1 MQVATITTEGINVV
15 PTEDLQRL
23 LKTENVTVWVD
34 MIGPTDEHIRVMREV
49 FQFHQLAIDDTRN
62 QEQRPKIEE
71 YANYLFIIL
80 NPVDHIK
87 ENVDFRELDVF
98 IGPNF
103 VVTVHPHEEPVIEQA
118 RLRLQGSVALPPT
131 ASSALY
137 AMMDVVIDGYFPILD
152 HVGEEVEELE
162 DLILVKPNTETM
174 NRLFHLKRSL
184 LEMWRIIWP
193 QREIFNIL
201 MQHNLPYLD
210 QRSLQYYLRDVSDH
224 LMWIA
229 DMVNTLRDTLTS
241 LIDLH
246 MSSVSNR
253 LNKVVNRLTVM
264 TIVIG
269 VFTVISG
276 FYGMNFEQTWPPFS
290 APWGVPFVL
299 GLMTFAA
306 AVVVAIFRKLNWL

>member
-174 NRLFHLKRSL
+174 NRL
-184 LEMWRIIWP
+184 
-193 QREIFNIL
+193 
-201 MQHNLPYLD
+201 D